1 LQIANC
7 KFEIERRA
15 LECDDSSSLSCSIR
29 SQQIPSG
36 DPVAPGPHSKVGSRN
51 FQFAI
56 FNLQFAIILLCGP
69 VAVQPLAGEEPPQ
82 SSVAAAVST
91 EVQFY
96 DRLHQTFMLLNQVAI
111 PAYMEHFRDEP
122 EKLAVVSYYAE
133 RLTEAHKQDMP
144 RRVRP
149 EINEKGKAA
158 GDNTPLHVW
167 MQAALGEARGN
178 NVEILEHHLGV
189 LGARP
194 HAVLQRT
201 DEADVSATTARCVL
215 FDPELLWAHRRLW
228 ELKTGGRVPVDPDRV
243 LDSLVDRQAGV
254 RALREQ
260 PENSELS
267 LRRFLDKHRRL
278 VWELGWLY
286 RCFGVEQERAG
297 DLSQARESYLR
308 AWAIG
313 DALFP
318 VSERGRLDRFDRVF
332 LAELGDVYARI
343 GRYDLMLRY
352 IYSDQGLPAQFEMA
366 KPIAELARVAESVR
380 LARHDESAVE
390 QLDEVLPETVS
401 QILFE
406 QPVMPAAPEAEK
418 SIADSSNWA
427 IRAGWVL
434 IGVGG
439 VVLLVAV
446 ASRLIRANRRTPL
459 NRTNKAVSPL
469 MNSPD

>member
-1 LQIANC
+1 MRPN
-7 KFEIERRA
+7 EI
-15 LECDDSSSLSCSIR
+15 
-29 SQQIPSG
+29 QSG
-36 DPVAPGPHSKVGSRN
+36 DPGAPGPHSKVGPR
-51 FQFAI
+51 
-56 FNLQFAIILLCGP
+56 NLQFAIILCGLAT
-69 VAVQPLAGEEPPQ
+69 VEPLAGEEIPQ
-82 SSVAAAVST
+82 SPVAEAVST

-96 DRLHQTFMLLNQVAI
+96 DRLHQTFLLLNQVAI

-122 EKLAVVSYYAE
+122 KKLTVVTYYAE
-133 RLTEAHKQDMP
+133 RLAEAQTQDGP
-144 RRVRP
+144 RR
-149 EINEKGKAA
+149 ESLAINARELA
-158 GDNTPLHVW
+158 GDDTPPDVW
-167 MQAALGEARGN
+167 MQAAFGEARGH
-178 NVEILEHHLGV
+178 NVEVLEHHLGM

-201 DEADVSATTARCVL
+201 DETDVAATTARCVL

-228 ELKTGGRVPVDPDRV
+228 ELKTGSQPPAQPQSVFNA
-243 LDSLVDRQAGV
+243 LADRQAAV

-267 LRRFLDKHRRL
+267 LRKFLDRYRLL

-286 RCFGVEQERAG
+286 RNHGVEQERAG
-297 DLSQARESYLR
+297 DVSEARESYLR

-332 LAELGDVYARI
+332 LAELGDVYARL

-366 KPIAELARVAESVR
+366 RPLAELARVAESVR
-380 LARHDESAVE
+380 LARHDESAGE

-406 QPVMPAAPEAEK
+406 QPVMATKVEETNAG
-418 SIADSSNWA
+418 SSNWPV
-427 IRAGWVL
+427 RLGWIL
-434 IGVGG
+434 IGGG
-439 VVLLVAV
+439 GLVLLVAV
-446 ASRLIRANRRTPL
+446 ASRLIRANRRATQD
-459 NRTNKAVSPL
+459 RTAKTVTPL